1 MREFAKSFVKKKLDD
16 EKEYL
21 TLRLKKITK
30 KQTKTLKDYLR
41 LCLDQFTWEPA
52 EEKSG

>member
-1 MREFAKSFVKKKLDD
+1 MKEFAKTFVKKTLDD
-16 EKEYL
+16 EKDYL

-41 LCLDQFTWEPA
+41 LCLDQFTWEPPA
-52 EEKSG
+52 EKSV